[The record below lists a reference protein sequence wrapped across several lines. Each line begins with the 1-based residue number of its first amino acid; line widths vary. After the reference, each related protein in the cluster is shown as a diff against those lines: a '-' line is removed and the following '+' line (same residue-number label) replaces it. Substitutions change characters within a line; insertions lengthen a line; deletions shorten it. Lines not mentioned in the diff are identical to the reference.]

1 MYKTSAISL
10 DSGKIK
16 TATYSREDIQS
27 AKRIKDAVRDIYTN
41 LPDFNETI
49 TWVTKIEPNIDKTT
63 YDVLKEYE
71 EKYGKDSFVML
82 RTGELVSIASS
93 SIDELSEAIG
103 TMIMDAFNA
112 DFYRIIFNKCMSHSY
127 LYRDICIYN
136 NDKTQEWIDSNM
148 GTDKIIKGI
157 IASGSIN

>member
-27 AKRIKDAVRDIYTN
+27 TKRIKDAVRDIYTN

-63 YDVLKEYE
+63 CDVLKEYE

-148 GTDKIIKGI
+148 GTNKIIKGI

>member
-27 AKRIKDAVRDIYTN
+27 TKRIRDAVRDIYTN

-63 YDVLKEYE
+63 CDVLKEYE

-148 GTDKIIKGI
+148 GNDKIIKGI

>member
-27 AKRIKDAVRDIYTN
+27 TKRIKDAVRDIYTN

-148 GTDKIIKGI
+148 GNDKIIKGI